1 MSLRAS
7 KEKET
12 ILEEKIHH
20 IAPKQCPKGLS
31 LYYIDEVLF

>member
-7 KEKET
+7 KENEA
-12 ILEEKIHH
+12 ILEERTHH